1 VADEFVTSGWYDLL
15 MHGRV
20 ARELMLPGARGV
32 QAVFKR
38 LPGDLR
44 CRICHVPFNGPGAR
58 IASLSPG
65 SRPSSFSMQLCRRCE
80 VRARG
85 EKTGADVEIAS
96 VFADIR
102 GSTQL
107 AIELGSQ
114 DYRDLIDR
122 FYTTATDVLVA
133 SEAIIEKLV
142 GDQVAAIFVPGLAG
156 EHYVQRAVDAAL
168 AMQAA
173 FGAGSREGAWVR
185 VGIWVHA
192 GGAFVGVVGTM
203 GGMTELTVLG
213 DVPNVTARL
222 AGAAASGE
230 ILVTEAA
237 MSRVR
242 DVAPV
247 ETRTLQ
253 MKGRD
258 DAVTVGVLAA

>member
-1 VADEFVTSGWYDLL
+1 MVDELTTSGWHELL

-20 ARELMLPGARGV
+20 ARELMLPGSRGI
-32 QAVFKR
+32 QALFKR
-38 LPGDLR
+38 LPGQLR
-44 CRICHVPFNGPGAR
+44 CRICHVPFDGPAAKV
-58 IASLSPG
+58 ASLTPG
-65 SRPSSFSMQLCRRCE
+65 SKHSSFSMQLCRRCE

-107 AIELGSQ
+107 ANEMTSL
-114 DYRDLIDR
+114 DYRNLIDR
-122 FYTTATDVLVA
+122 FYTAATDVLVA

-156 EHYVQRAVDAAL
+156 EGYVQRAVDAARE
-168 AMQAA
+168 MQAA
-173 FGAGSREGAWVR
+173 FGAGSRDGAWVP
-185 VGIWVHA
+185 VGIGVHT
-192 GGAFVGVVGTM
+192 GEAFVGVVGTM

-230 ILVTEAA
+230 ILITDAA
-237 MSRVR
+237 LGRVR
-242 DVAPV
+242 DVAPP

-253 MKGRD
+253 VKGRD
-258 DAVTVGVLAA
+258 DAVTVGVFVT